1 MRDDPIPIPRP
12 PVVRRRLARN
22 IRERRLLQSLLRLS
36 IRAAQENSDHEVR
49 TPEETEGGDGP
60 NAGREGG
67 AQ

>member
-1 MRDDPIPIPRP
+1 MRDDPIPIPPP

-36 IRAAQENSDHEVR
+36 IRASQEGAER
-49 TPEETEGGDGP
+49 GGRAPEEARDGDGP
-60 NAGREGG
+60 DSGWEGG